1 MPHVSLWA
9 RVWGVNMMVPGPI
22 DYFALAT
29 GGIIGLYA
37 YNVFA
42 LGVFV
47 SGEIGM
53 WDDIGHPTELREEAE
68 VSSMLL
74 FDNVCGLDDPPW
86 WCV

>member
-1 MPHVSLWA
+1 MVHVSLIV
-9 RVWGVNMMVPGPI
+9 RTWGVAMLAPGLV
-22 DYFALAT
+22 DAAALLY
-29 GGIIGLYA
+29 GGPIGLYA

-53 WDDIGHPTELREEAE
+53 WDDIGHPTVLEEEAE

-74 FDNVCGLDDPPW
+74 FDNVCSLDDPPW